1 MLPSAGMVEV
11 INGNWRSL
19 CPLEERGCWGMRS
32 SSRICSFA
40 LWFGEHALCQQGVR
54 NIDLEIR
61 RSPVFIIENFSFQG
75 GKGRFLHC
83 QSCRLVF
90 GSCYRLV
97 EMVEAGRNLWM
108 SSYANPQPIYNQ
120 LHMSHW
126 ILTISKCEESTA
138 PMGNLFQCLVTGF
151 VQSKEKKKVSVFPDI

>member
-1 MLPSAGMVEV
+1 M
-11 INGNWRSL
+11 
-19 CPLEERGCWGMRS
+19 
-32 SSRICSFA
+32 
-40 LWFGEHALCQQGVR
+40 
-54 NIDLEIR
+54 
-61 RSPVFIIENFSFQG
+61 FIIENFSFQG

-120 LHMSHW
+120 LPMSHW

-151 VQSKEKKKVSVFPDI
+151 VQSKEKKKFQCFLTFNGHFQCFSLCPGPLVLALGTTGKNLGPSTLFAPSLQVFI